1 MLAKPWGV
9 SCGATNRRRP
19 MGPYGDAVQIA
30 YRSEIGHVRTRN
42 EDAVL
47 ARAERGVV
55 AVADGLGGHPAGD
68 VASLTAV
75 RALDE
80 AALSGS
86 SSVAELVAATHA
98 AHRAVLAA
106 AESPDRRGMGTT
118 LVLAAVDDA
127 SARVVHV
134 GDSRAY
140 LLGIDGDLQRLTR
153 DHGMHGYLTQAL
165 GLDRDV
171 EPDAVEADCPPGSR
185 LLLCTDGLTNMVDDE
200 RVAGLLGEGDAQE
213 ACDAL
218 VAAALDAG
226 GVDNVS
232 VVVVAF

>member
-1 MLAKPWGV
+1 V
-9 SCGATNRRRP
+9 SVRP
-19 MGPYGDAVQIA
+19 TGRALPPGPYGDAVQVA

-47 ARAERGVV
+47 ARAERGIF

-68 VASLTAV
+68 VASLTAA

-80 AALSGS
+80 APLTGQS
-86 SSVAELVAATHA
+86 SLADLAAAAHQ
-98 AHRAVLAA
+98 AHRAVLGA
-106 AESPDRRGMGTT
+106 AEQPDRRGMGTT
-118 LVLAAVDDA
+118 LVLAAVDDS

-140 LLGIDGDLQRLTR
+140 LLEPDGRLRPLTR

-171 EPDAVEADCPPGSR
+171 EPGAVEVACPPGTR
-185 LLLCTDGLTNMVDDE
+185 LLLCSDGLSNMVDDD
-200 RVAGLLGEGDAQE
+200 RIARLLRQGDAQE

-232 VVVVAF
+232 VVVIVF

>member
-1 MLAKPWGV
+1 MDV
-9 SCGATNRRRP
+9 
-19 MGPYGDAVQIA
+19 A
-30 YRSEIGHVRTRN
+30 YRTEVGHVRTRN

-47 ARAERGVV
+47 ARPERGVL

-68 VASLTAV
+68 VASLTTV
-75 RALDE
+75 RHLDE
-80 AALSGS
+80 SGLDDRAGPEDLLAAAQS
-86 SSVAELVAATHA
+86 
-98 AHRAVLAA
+98 AHRAVLSAA
-106 AESPDRRGMGTT
+106 ADDPERLGMGTT
-118 LVLAAVDDA
+118 LVLAVVDGS

-140 LLGIDGDLQRLTR
+140 LLDADATLRPLTR

-171 EPDAVEADCPPGSR
+171 EPDVTVVDCPPGSR
-185 LLLCTDGLTNMVDDE
+185 LLLCTDGLTNMVDD
-200 RVAGLLGEGDAQE
+200 RDLGGLLGRGSAQE

-218 VAAALDAG
+218 VQAALDAG

-232 VVVVAF
+232 VVVASF

>member
-1 MLAKPWGV
+1 MQV
-9 SCGATNRRRP
+9 
-19 MGPYGDAVQIA
+19 A
-30 YRSEIGHVRTRN
+30 YRTEVGHVRTRN

-47 ARAERGVV
+47 ARPERGVL

-75 RALDE
+75 RRIDELDLTGE
-80 AALSGS
+80 SG
-86 SSVAELVAATHA
+86 ADELVAAA
-98 AHRAVLAA
+98 AEAHRAVLEAGQH
-106 AESPDRRGMGTT
+106 PDRHGMGTT
-118 LVLAAVDDA
+118 LVLAAVTDGA
-127 SARVVHV
+127 ARVVHV

-140 LLGIDGDLQRLTR
+140 LLPPGGGLRPLTE

-171 EPDAVEADCPPGSR
+171 RPDVAEVDCPPGTR

-200 RVAGLLGEGDAQE
+200 GIAEMLGHDDPQK

-218 VAAALDAG
+218 VEAALDAG
-226 GVDNVS
+226 GVDNVT
-232 VVVVAF
+232 VVVVAY